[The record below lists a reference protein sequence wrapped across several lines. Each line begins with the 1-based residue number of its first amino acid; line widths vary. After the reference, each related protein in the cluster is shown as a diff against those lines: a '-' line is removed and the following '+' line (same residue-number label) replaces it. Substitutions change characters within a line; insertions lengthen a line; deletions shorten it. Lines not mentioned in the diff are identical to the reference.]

1 MGIIKID
8 EILKHLGVC
17 DRCGILT
24 YKKIAATYGKCAAC
38 GYTGNN

>member
-1 MGIIKID
+1 MGTVRIEEIIKN
-8 EILKHLGVC
+8 LGFC

-24 YKKIAATYGKCAAC
+24 YKKVAALFGKCAAC